1 MAFYLPDCPLDREI
15 RYIVIHCSASRV
27 TTNFTINDLRHLHV
41 DIFHWSDIGYNFY
54 ICKDGKI
61 YNCRPMSMIGAHTK
75 GYNHCSIGV
84 CYEGGLNARGQPEDT
99 RTLEQKKSLI
109 EVIIALKDRFPK
121 AKIVGHYELGA
132 NKACPV
138 FCASKEYSFL

>member
-75 GYNHCSIGV
+75 GYKTIG
-84 CYEGGLNARGQPEDT
+84 YY
-99 RTLEQKKSLI
+99 QKKKIITSQPRILSLC
-109 EVIIALKDRFPK
+109 D
-121 AKIVGHYELGA
+121 
-132 NKACPV
+132 
-138 FCASKEYSFL
+138 